1 MRTQARPVALLSRFQ
16 LLVRPNSS
24 GNKKGL
30 LVDELLRLTKDCDA
44 GFKTRQAERE
54 TISSLGAF
62 WT

>member
-1 MRTQARPVALLSRFQ
+1 MALLSRFQ